1 MILVEVRESL
11 HVLNRFRQKCKGKK
25 THQAT
30 SNSVSGSSNHTH
42 ATRNGRR
49 ESQRGQERVRRLSQT
64 NNGCLSPSL
73 MELYDVETT
82 ESWPEVR
89 LIRTGAGN
97 LPTMWPSKLS

>member
-1 MILVEVRESL
+1 
-11 HVLNRFRQKCKGKK
+11 
-25 THQAT
+25 
-30 SNSVSGSSNHTH
+30 
-42 ATRNGRR
+42 
-49 ESQRGQERVRRLSQT
+49 
-64 NNGCLSPSL
+64 